1 MFVELLFIFG
11 TMNADCR
18 WRPPKG
24 EPKYGNIHVL
34 FLSCHN
40 SPETR
45 RASTSFAAN
54 KDISIG
60 KRCRRRSFSID
71 RSRSFGRKLLL
82 TSRSTFVVHSIGWER
97 INAFFQSATN
107 ANSIHLFSIQMLYLQ
122 RAALQPPITK
132 SPIDRFNA
140 VIFNWNLSGY
150 KLIPLTGHKLGR
162 CDPLDY
168 HRFN

>member
-24 EPKYGNIHVL
+24 EPKYGNIYVL

-71 RSRSFGRKLLL
+71 RLDENYSWHPDRHSWFTALAGKELMHFFKVPQMRTAFTCSAYKCCICKERPCNRRSPNH
-82 TSRSTFVVHSIGWER
+82 RSIDSMPSFSIGIFR
-97 INAFFQSATN
+97 VTN
-107 ANSIHLFSIQMLYLQ
+107 LFLSQV
-122 RAALQPPITK
+122 T
-132 SPIDRFNA
+132 
-140 VIFNWNLSGY
+140 NLDGA
-150 KLIPLTGHKLGR
+150 IR
-162 CDPLDY
+162 
-168 HRFN
+168 